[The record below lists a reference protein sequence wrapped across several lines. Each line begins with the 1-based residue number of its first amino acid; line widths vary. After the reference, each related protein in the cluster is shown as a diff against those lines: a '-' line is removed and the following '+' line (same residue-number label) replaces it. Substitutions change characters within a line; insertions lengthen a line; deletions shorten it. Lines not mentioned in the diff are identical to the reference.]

1 MAVSTKSFAAIGAV
15 AVVVIAVLV
24 AKTQTANLT
33 PAAGDPATNVPIGA
47 SAQTANA
54 ASAPTP
60 AAHPK
65 RKLLF
70 FMNPNGIPCQTQWGL
85 LNNVADSLLKVADV
99 VYIKTT
105 EPADYPKFETFGI
118 RGLPSLVITDE
129 NGRELRRFS
138 PGIQPAD
145 AVLAAL
151 TK

>member
-1 MAVSTKSFAAIGAV
+1 MAVTTKTFAAIGAV
-15 AVVVIAVLV
+15 AIVAIAVVV
-24 AKTQTANLT
+24 AKTQTAKLDVPSVVPVQAVGT
-33 PAAGDPATNVPIGA
+33 GAAVPAAAT
-47 SAQTANA
+47 
-54 ASAPTP
+54 
-60 AAHPK
+60 HPK

-70 FMNPNGIPCQTQWGL
+70 FMNPDGIPCQTQWGL

-105 EPADYPKFETFGI
+105 EPADYPKFEAFGI

-129 NGRELRRFS
+129 NGRELSRFS

>member
-1 MAVSTKSFAAIGAV
+1 MALSTKTFAMLGVMAVV
-15 AVVVIAVLV
+15 AVAVLV
-24 AKTQTANLT
+24 AKTQTASLT
-33 PAAGDPATNVPIGA
+33 PAAPATTVPIGA
-47 SAQTANA
+47 PAQSANA
-54 ASAPTP
+54 PAAVTT

-65 RKLLF
+65 RRLLF

-129 NGRELRRFS
+129 NGRELSRFS

>member
-1 MAVSTKSFAAIGAV
+1 MKPSTKTLSTLGVMAIV
-15 AVVVIAVLV
+15 AVAVLV
-24 AKTQTANLT
+24 AKTQTANLNVPSVVPVQT
-33 PAAGDPATNVPIGA
+33 AAAGAAAPAAAT
-47 SAQTANA
+47 
-54 ASAPTP
+54 
-60 AAHPK
+60 HPK

-70 FMNPNGIPCQTQWGL
+70 FMNPNGIPCQTQWGI

-129 NGRELRRFS
+129 NGRELSRFS

>member
-1 MAVSTKSFAAIGAV
+1 MSLSTKTFGILGVMAVV
-15 AVVVIAVLV
+15 AVAVLV

-33 PAAGDPATNVPIGA
+33 PATAVPIGA
-47 SAQTANA
+47 SVPA
-54 ASAPTP
+54 AGAAAVATP
-60 AAHPK
+60 SAHPK

-105 EPADYPKFETFGI
+105 EPADLPKFETFGI

-129 NGRELRRFS
+129 NGRELSRFS

-145 AVLAAL
+145 LVLAAL